1 VSPSAGLRR
10 RALYPGP
17 VVDGRAADTVGG
29 RWRRRVD
36 RLLVS
41 AGEREEAELERLIG
55 SHPSVTRANVVGV
68 ISPKG
73 GVGKTTSAFVVGSL
87 IADRLRL
94 RVAERDQ
101 RQPQQRANRAGD
113 EAAALEPAAT
123 VDAAAEL
130 IDIGEP
136 GAIKGGRRR
145 RARRGRPQS
154 GGLGGTDRGRDAD
167 QLVGHIAHAS
177 QGIGGAGRRAGPA
190 AWPPGPPHAARRCP
204 RDCSPAAALGAVH
217 VAFEAMRLLIHTDPN
232 ELLREGREEA
242 SNALDSRPRRAQAKA
257 P

>member
-1 VSPSAGLRR
+1 MSPSAGLRR

-94 RVAERDQ
+94 RVVAVDAN
-101 RQPQQRANRAGD
+101 PDFGTLASLAPDKAALRAHPRGPAGRHRAGRTPPPSC
-113 EAAALEPAAT
+113 AST
-123 VDAAAEL
+123 CRRFR
-130 IDIGEP
+130 P
-136 GAIKGGRRR
+136 GYTCLAR
-145 RARRGRPQS
+145 RA
-154 GGLGGTDRGRDAD
+154 T
-167 QLVGHIAHAS
+167 
-177 QGIGGAGRRAGPA
+177 RARWSSLAPSPTGSCSRCC
-190 AWPPGPPHAARRCP
+190 PP
-204 RDCSPAAALGAVH
+204 S
-217 VAFEAMRLLIHTDPN
+217 T
-232 ELLREGREEA
+232 
-242 SNALDSRPRRAQAKA
+242 SW
-257 P
+257 